1 MKNIRSSV
9 VIVIIILH
17 LIFSTSI
24 AYSIVNSTPK
34 DTFEINHGNVLIT
47 GFGPFGPHKINPSQ
61 YISENLS
68 GMMINNASIIGMTLP
83 VNYSESA
90 DIIKDAIEEYEPILV
105 ISLGL
110 AANYKSIEIE
120 KIAWNLKRNEYN
132 KWPYYKIEFIDPQGA
147 FFRVSDLPCFRIVK
161 NIQEEKISVR
171 TSIYGGL
178 YICNALQYNV
188 LGYIKENNLNIMAG
202 FIHVPLLKSQN
213 PEGMNL
219 DEMISAISI
228 AIEESLN
235 YICNQ

>member
-9 VIVIIILH
+9 VIVIILLH
-17 LIFSTSI
+17 LISSTSI
-24 AYSIVNSTPK
+24 AYYIDDSTPK
-34 DTFEINHGNVLIT
+34 NTFEINHGNVLVT
-47 GFGPFGPHKINPSQ
+47 GFGPFGPNNINPSQ

-68 GMMINNASIIGMTLP
+68 GMIIDNASIIGLTLP

-90 DIIKDAIEEYEPILV
+90 EIIIDAIDEYEPILV

-120 KIAWNLKRNEYN
+120 KIAWNLKRIEDN
-132 KWPYYKIEFIDPQGA
+132 KWPYYKIKFIDPQGP
-147 FFRVSDLPCFRIVK
+147 FFRVSDLPCFRIVS
-161 NIQEEKISVR
+161 NIQKENISVG

-188 LGYIKENNLNIMAG
+188 LNHIKENNLKIMAG

-213 PEGMNL
+213 PEGMDL
-219 DEMISAISI
+219 DEMISAIKI
-228 AIEESLN
+228 AIEESLKRI
-235 YICNQ
+235 Y